1 MSDPPRPGP
10 PPLALRN
17 IYGFNKGTDGKMMN
31 GDSKTEV
38 AMGATEVAGTIFG
51 GTVLEFQLKDD
62 PVQSFFG
69 TYTKKK

>member
-38 AMGATEVAGTIFG
+38 AGTIFG